1 MAKRK
6 RSSSYEKKMKEGY
19 GQGIGIDYKPWIT
32 IQDVPSLGRVTRLK
46 GYKIPRQFEFLSD
59 LERNYFYLLEYS
71 DLVEDIQEQYPLLPI
86 EETIIIANELG
97 IKHPTDL
104 KSGEPIVMT
113 TDFLVTT
120 KNNTEVKKFART
132 LKYKDELMDKRV
144 LEKFEIERF
153 FWERQEVDWGI
164 VTELEVPKD
173 MAHNIA
179 FIHGYS
185 NLSVIEG
192 FENILVE
199 ELEDMSIYFIRL
211 LLEAKQTIRQTA
223 SDFDHHFGMSSGCGL
238 SLFKHLLMTKV
249 IEIDMTQKLDVN
261 QQLNIKYVRRDFSK
275 KVEAI

>member
-1 MAKRK
+1 M
-6 RSSSYEKKMKEGY
+6 
-19 GQGIGIDYKPWIT
+19 
-32 IQDVPSLGRVTRLK
+32 
-46 GYKIPRQFEFLSD
+46 
-59 LERNYFYLLEYS
+59 
-71 DLVEDIQEQYPLLPI
+71 LPI

-104 KSGEPIVMT
+104 KSGELIVMT

-144 LEKFEIERF
+144 LEKFEIERV

-173 MAHNIA
+173 RAHNIA

-223 SDFDHHFGMSSGCGL
+223 
-238 SLFKHLLMTKV
+238 
-249 IEIDMTQKLDVN
+249 
-261 QQLNIKYVRRDFSK
+261 
-275 KVEAI
+275 